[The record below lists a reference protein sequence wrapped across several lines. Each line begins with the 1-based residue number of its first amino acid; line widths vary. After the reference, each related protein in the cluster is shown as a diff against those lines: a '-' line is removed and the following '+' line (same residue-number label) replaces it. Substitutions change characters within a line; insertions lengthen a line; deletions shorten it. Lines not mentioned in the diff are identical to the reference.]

1 MPRKKK
7 DVTVVEAQEVK
18 QVNERTRIIT
28 AKITIIDKDYKKKK
42 EPATKKELIA
52 HLEGKLKKTLK
63 ADNVSI
69 SKVQDFILGE

>member
-7 DVTVVEAQEVK
+7 EETVVKATAC
-18 QVNERTRIIT
+18 ERTRVIT
-28 AKITIIDKDYKKKK
+28 AKITIIEKDFGKKK